1 MENIRKSEKKQQTE
15 TCALWL
21 KIRMPKRNAKCS
33 TIIHTPTHSN
43 HQFWGQSFRFRSPP
57 GILYAYTLGTLLHL
71 SLLLLNKAAGEELLP
86 NHCLHQG
93 IANSPVPGMEMTHN
107 SSQRLA
113 FKVRTGDCR
122 NFDLWH
128 KTISEKS
135 DSQLHTSDNT
145 SQQISRQGFWI
156 LQHRPKRNFK
166 GTRSRQGIPD
176 HWHHPNPSFED
187 RKISLSSQ
195 LPWQEIPSHSVSN
208 LDALPALDLQ
218 LWHKS
223 MVCFQVLQP
232 KCPGV
237 LLCRVTEKFS
247 NLAKN
252 CDSWGSHGSINSL
265 VLGDGKPPTFN
276 RESL

>member
-1 MENIRKSEKKQQTE
+1 MTELHLHKPNQPRFELTFDKMENIRKSEKKQQTE

-21 KIRMPKRNAKCS
+21 KIRMPKRNAKFS

-57 GILYAYTLGTLLHL
+57 GILYAYTLCLHSGYL

-93 IANSPVPGMEMTHN
+93 IANSQVPGMEMTHN

-128 KTISEKS
+128 KTICEKS

-145 SQQISRQGFWI
+145 YSKFHVRAFGFSNIDPTGI
-156 LQHRPKRNFK
+156 LK
-166 GTRSRQGIPD
+166 
-176 HWHHPNPSFED
+176 E
-187 RKISLSSQ
+187 
-195 LPWQEIPSHSVSN
+195 
-208 LDALPALDLQ
+208 LDL
-218 LWHKS
+218 
-223 MVCFQVLQP
+223 VREYRIIDTTPTQVL
-232 KCPGV
+232 KI
-237 LLCRVTEKFS
+237 EKY
-247 NLAKN
+247 
-252 CDSWGSHGSINSL
+252 H
-265 VLGDGKPPTFN
+265 
-276 RESL
+276 